1 MSQMRFSINGGFLHL
16 WVSIHLR
23 TCWASKPGFNSIC
36 SLELCLRIATHILSP
51 SLKLFLHSFSCGLHF
66 STFPVCLHRRQP
78 TFISLN
84 WLLTFV
90 FAINQQE
97 KRVATQLS
105 NCLAIFCQVLYVET
119 RGTSDKEGT
128 VLEMNGA
135 SIADHSLWEIKGQDL
150 QKVGKLNC
158 FWLEK
163 LESMDS
169 MASLTVDTI
178 HWILPISVSIISSW
192 NTRGNCKT
200 HLEKGSHLCVL

>member
-1 MSQMRFSINGGFLHL
+1 MSQTRFSINGGFLHL

-23 TCWASKPGFNSIC
+23 TCCASKPGFNSIC

-51 SLKLFLHSFSCGLHF
+51 SLKLFLLSFSCGLHF
-66 STFPVCLHRRQP
+66 STFPVCLHRHQP

-119 RGTSDKEGT
+119 QGTSDKEGT

-150 QKVGKLNC
+150 QKVGKLYC

-178 HWILPISVSIISSW
+178 HWILPISVLIISSW
-192 NTRGNCKT
+192 NTRGKLQNSPG
-200 HLEKGSHLCVL
+200 KG